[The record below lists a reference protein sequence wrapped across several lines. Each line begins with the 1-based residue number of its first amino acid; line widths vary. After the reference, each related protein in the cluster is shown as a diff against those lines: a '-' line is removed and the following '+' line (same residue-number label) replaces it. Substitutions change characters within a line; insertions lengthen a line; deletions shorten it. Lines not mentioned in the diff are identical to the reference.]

1 MVGDEADLY
10 RRLAPRVHAV
20 VRRQINGSEELVED
34 ACHTAWVKFIE
45 RSEQI
50 GRQGTLT
57 WLVRTAIR
65 DAYKLSHREHRDL
78 SLDGPKAVL
87 DQPSAGT
94 KPDPVKHAEHRERL
108 ALTKQLRERQQRLLW
123 LQAIGLSYTEIAAAT
138 GDSLRT
144 VERQLLRAQAQLQ
157 QLDKRPQA
165 ASPIQPTGPLS
176 MPTLGQPRLGRNT
189 QPKRLQR
196 P

>member
-20 VRRQINGSEELVED
+20 VRRHIKGSEQLVED

-57 WLVRTAIR
+57 WLVHTAIH
-65 DAYKLSHREHRDL
+65 DAYKLSNRETRDL
-78 SLDGPKAVL
+78 SLDAPTPATET
-87 DQPSAGT
+87 PSTAT
-94 KPDPVKHAEHRERL
+94 NSDPVKNAEHRERL
-108 ALTKQLRERQQRLLW
+108 ALTQQLREREQRLLW
-123 LQAIGLSYTEIAAAT
+123 MQASGLSYTEIAAAT
-138 GDSLRT
+138 GDSKRT
-144 VERQLLRAQAQLQ
+144 VERQLLRAHAELRLLDDQRQAT
-157 QLDKRPQA
+157 
-165 ASPIQPTGPLS
+165 ASIQSTPALSTAPPGP
-176 MPTLGQPRLGRNT
+176 PRLGRNT
-189 QPKRLQR
+189 QPPRLQR